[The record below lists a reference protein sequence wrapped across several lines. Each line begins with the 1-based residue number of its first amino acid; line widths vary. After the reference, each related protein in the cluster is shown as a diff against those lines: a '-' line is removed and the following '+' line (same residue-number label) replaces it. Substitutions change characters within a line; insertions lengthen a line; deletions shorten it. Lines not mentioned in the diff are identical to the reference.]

1 MRLQRRAVGRKMR
14 LLQFRTK
21 TVRRFKRRKRRIA
34 ATMID
39 VIGMQS
45 EIESRT
51 RSLVDEDPNLARAPT
66 AEIVMEVVPPV
77 TITDAALQSVVVIT
91 TVTGTID
98 GTVEIAIGTMTA
110 AAPSTFRRAVAI
122 IGTIGIGLPVIDT
135 AAIATVTTGMET
147 IARAM
152 LSRPSH
158 HSTSAAALT
167 RESLDIQ
174 PMKMASRRLRK
185 RARPLRKGKMER
197 FEA

>member
-1 MRLQRRAVGRKMR
+1 
-14 LLQFRTK
+14 
-21 TVRRFKRRKRRIA
+21 
-34 ATMID
+34 
-39 VIGMQS
+39 
-45 EIESRT
+45 
-51 RSLVDEDPNLARAPT
+51 
-66 AEIVMEVVPPV
+66 MEVVLPV
-77 TITDAALQSVVVIT
+77 TITNAALQSVVVIT

-122 IGTIGIGLPVIDT
+122 IGTIGIGHPVIDT

-185 RARPLRKGKMER
+185 RARPPRKGKTGR